1 MIFHKSTFSCCRY
14 LFRSYSK
21 HVCSGVNVI
30 WALFIVIGVSS
41 AYFHATLSLVG
52 QLLDELAILW
62 GLMVAFALWTP
73 KWMLAHGPFGE
84 DRYKYRLYHIAS
96 SASGRNENQIL
107 LCDWLLAHSGRI
119 SRCIPQVNGVH
130 RAIINHLK
138 SKHG

>member
-1 MIFHKSTFSCCRY
+1 MLLMSPLPGISKLLFAVFLGLRAQNNNNFIKLRFYKSTSSCCRY
-14 LFRSYSK
+14 LFRPYSK

-84 DRYKYRLYHIAS
+84 DRYKYQDALLYA
-96 SASGRNENQIL
+96 
-107 LCDWLLAHSGRI
+107 
-119 SRCIPQVNGVH
+119 
-130 RAIINHLK
+130 
-138 SKHG
+138 